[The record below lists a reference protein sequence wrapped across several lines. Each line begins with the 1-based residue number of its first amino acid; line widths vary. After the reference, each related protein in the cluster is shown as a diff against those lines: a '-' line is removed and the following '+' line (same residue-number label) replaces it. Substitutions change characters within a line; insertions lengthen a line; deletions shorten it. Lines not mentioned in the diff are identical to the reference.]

1 MMPGALVLAAALA
14 SGAAPTS
21 PYFPPAT
28 DHWLAA
34 VRALP
39 VQDGGRVK
47 PLDTYAR
54 EAARRVSGARAFGAE
69 SIRGLE
75 PTEWLLGMMAS
86 PERWRGEPIV
96 RVSHAELRQAVGLPG
111 ARDRYSFAELAAHE
125 PLLRAAESAQEK
137 ARADEDAVLS
147 PIEKESLDLYGNLVL
162 MQEIFDG
169 SALRL
174 VPGEDPATE
183 WTSLAALLVTHDS
196 SLQGAARSARLL
208 LDQHAAGQRAGVAT
222 AAAELARELGAR
234 GSGVSA
240 TDIRRELQ
248 YNRVKPF
255 RLAWVLSLVAF
266 LALLASFPLGSRV
279 LSGAG
284 FALLAA
290 VFASETWGMAVRTLV
305 SGRAPVTNMYET
317 IVFVSWGAILFA
329 LAFEAVYRVRYFA
342 ASAAGVSV
350 LMLLL
355 ADNVPIFDGS
365 IQPLVPVLR
374 DNFWLTTHVITIMLG
389 YAAFF
394 LGVALGHVN
403 LGLYFFAPGRRELLR
418 RLSLFLYRTLQ
429 LGTLFLAAGTL
440 LGGVWASYSWGRF
453 WGWDPKETWALIA
466 TLVYLA
472 ILHGRF
478 IGWIREFGLAVGSL
492 VGGLSVLMAWYGVNF
507 ILGTGLHSYGFGS
520 GGTGYVAGF
529 VAFELAVI
537 AAAFFRKRAAERTP
551 ALPVGAAPVAAR

>member
-1 MMPGALVLAAALA
+1 MTPATLLVTAALAAAPN
-14 SGAAPTS
+14 AP
-21 PYFPPAT
+21 YVPPAAET
-28 DHWLAA
+28 WLAP

-47 PLDTYAR
+47 PFDTFAR
-54 EAARRVSGARAFGAE
+54 ETARRISGARAFGAE
-69 SIRGLE
+69 NIRGLE
-75 PTEWLLGMMAS
+75 PAEWLLGMMAA
-86 PERWRGEPIV
+86 PERWRAEPIV

-111 ARDRYSFAELAAHE
+111 ERDRYSFAELASHE
-125 PLLRAAESAQEK
+125 PLLKAAEAAQEK
-137 ARADEDAVLS
+137 ARADEDAVLT
-147 PIEKESLDLYGNLVL
+147 PLERESLDLYANLVL
-162 MQEIFDG
+162 MQEVFEG
-169 SALRL
+169 SALRV
-174 VPGEDPATE
+174 VPGADEHAE
-183 WTSLAALLVTHDS
+183 WTSFAAVLAS
-196 SLQGAARSARLL
+196 SDPSLKAAAGEARLL
-208 LDQHAAGQRAGVAT
+208 LDRHAAGDRAGT
-222 AAAELARELGAR
+222 AAAARGLARELGRR
-234 GSGVSA
+234 GPTASA
-240 TDIRRELQ
+240 ADLRRELQ

-255 RLAWVLSLVAF
+255 RIAWMLSLLAF
-266 LALLASFPLGSRV
+266 LALLASFPLASRV
-279 LSGAG
+279 AAGAG
-284 FALLAA
+284 TALLVA
-290 VFASETWGMAVRTLV
+290 VFALESWGMAVRTLV

-329 LAFEAVYRVRYFA
+329 LAFELAYRVRYFA
-342 ASAAGVSV
+342 ASAAGLSV

-394 LGVALGHVN
+394 LGVALGHLN

-478 IGWIREFGLAVGSL
+478 IGWIQEFGLAVGSL

-529 VAFELAVI
+529 VGFELAVI
-537 AAAFFRKRAAERTP
+537 AGAFLRKRASERTP
-551 ALPVGAAPVAAR
+551 APLPEPLPAAAR